1 MTLHS
6 QKHSRQMQPNNQLL
20 VMLKTFHTEA
30 KSIVGGD
37 QCGKCNKKFADKRNA
52 DRHMTACA
60 GKGKVMI

>member
-1 MTLHS
+1 
-6 QKHSRQMQPNNQLL
+6 MQPNNQLL